1 MKAEKFHTEVDIP
14 DYRWQ
19 TGYLKKNM
27 FIGSCFTENVGNK
40 MAELAYNVDI
50 NPFGILYNPV
60 SVGNALQILLDK
72 KMFTESDLIEAG
84 GLWHSFYH
92 HGRFSSVKP
101 EDAIHKINDRIKAS
115 SEYLLNT
122 DFLFLTFGT
131 AWVYNYKK
139 TGQTVSNCHKI
150 PAKAFQKSRLSV
162 SGIVEFLDPIIERIF
177 LVNPGIKIVFTVSP
191 IRHWSDGAVENQR
204 SKSGLILAIDEL
216 IRKNNGQNL
225 AYFPAYEIVM
235 DELRDYRFYAEDMI
249 HLTDVAMAHI
259 WEKFSERLIDRK
271 SREVSNRVNK
281 ILLAKKHQPIHR
293 NTQEFKNFVELT
305 ILQINKIM
313 NEYPHINLMLEKE
326 FFTKE
331 LSEIENEIG
340 KN

>member
-1 MKAEKFHTEVDIP
+1 MKAAKFHTEVDIP
-14 DYRWQ
+14 NYGWQ
-19 TGYLKKNM
+19 TGYGKKNM
-27 FIGSCFTENVGNK
+27 FIGSCFTENVGNR

-60 SVGNALQILLDK
+60 SVGNSLQILLDK
-72 KMFTESDLIEAG
+72 KTFDESDLIEAG

-92 HGRFSSVKP
+92 HGRFSSTKP
-101 EDAIHKINDRIKAS
+101 EESIGKINERIKS
-115 SEYLLNT
+115 SAEYLLNT

-150 PAKAFQKSRLSV
+150 PAKEFQKTRLSV
-162 SGIVEFLDPIIERIF
+162 SEIVEFLNPIFERIVS
-177 LVNPGIKIVFTVSP
+177 VNPEIKIIFTVSP

-204 SKSGLILAIDEL
+204 SKSALILAIDEL
-216 IRKNNGQNL
+216 IKRNGQKNM

-249 HLTDVAMAHI
+249 HLTDVAVTHI
-259 WEKFSERLIDRK
+259 WEKFSDRLIDRK

-281 ILLAKKHQPIHR
+281 ILLAKKHRPIHR
-293 NTQEFKNFVELT
+293 NTNEFKNFLKLTLNQIDKITVEF
-305 ILQINKIM
+305 
-313 NEYPHINLMLEKE
+313 PHINLMLEKE
-326 FFTKE
+326 FFTRE
-331 LSEIENEIG
+331 LNEIVNEMG
-340 KN
+340 NN